1 MNRKKTKLKI
11 SKTRLQELFKEEIQ
25 KNVTEEM
32 ELRPNEATRAIKLLS
47 QLSAHV
53 TRDPESVK
61 LYDSLLEALENIE
74 TTLNNV

>member
-1 MNRKKTKLKI
+1 MNREKIKLKI
-11 SKTRLQELFKEEIQ
+11 SKTRLQELIKEEIQ

-53 TRDPESVK
+53 DRDPESVK
-61 LYDSLLEALENIE
+61 LYDSLLKALENIE
-74 TTLNNV
+74 TTLDNI